1 MYTLYFKFIIFV
13 LLTFYQLLRFF
24 FFRPLDFSSEVKNLA
39 DKKNFE
45 LKGYAFTAEKESLRP
60 ARIVRVG
67 LIQNQIILP
76 TTAPVPQQV
85 HSYNT
90 YQ

>member
-1 MYTLYFKFIIFV
+1 MLNQP
-13 LLTFYQLLRFF
+13 LGCF
-24 FFRPLDFSSEVKNLA
+24 FFRALDFSSEVKNLA

-60 ARIVRVG
+60 ARVVRVG

-85 HSYNT
+85 HSYYT
-90 YQ
+90 QRHK